1 MKIKYDTGGFVQTYN
16 ITQGN
21 MSSSSV
27 NPSQFGEGGPIPQY
41 EGERFSQEEFDYR
54 LNLAKHQIISD
65 IMEGMVDPSKVND
78 FGDLGAF
85 VDNNYYGGFIEDD
98 YDHSEGFVFEM
109 SVQDALN
116 EWIEEGG
123 IKRALENSGMFA
135 VGGSVEDQIS
145 YADRR
150 IDNLRELRSVS
161 NEDMRENI
169 DFQIEAI
176 EKQKSRLL
184 SGDLVPRKK
193 LFGLF

>member
-1 MKIKYDTGGFVQTYN
+1 
-16 ITQGN
+16 
-21 MSSSSV
+21 
-27 NPSQFGEGGPIPQY
+27 
-41 EGERFSQEEFDYR
+41 
-54 LNLAKHQIISD
+54 
-65 IMEGMVDPSKVND
+65 
-78 FGDLGAF
+78 
-85 VDNNYYGGFIEDD
+85 
-98 YDHSEGFVFEM
+98 VFEM

-184 SGDLVPRKK
+184 SGDLVPRKR